1 MGYYRYS
8 ILNLITRKIQVK
20 KFFQQTLTTSRNFKK
35 RREEKGKEIILYIIL
50 KDFLKK
56 GKHDERIKINYN
68 NKLKSHISH

>member
-35 RREEKGKEIILYIIL
+35 RREEKGKEIILYIML
-50 KDFLKK
+50 KDFF
-56 GKHDERIKINYN
+56 
-68 NKLKSHISH
+68 